1 MNRLSQLIENYINYL
16 EFEKNSSKKTIEN
29 YSFWLKRFLEFSGDI
44 SSEDI
49 SPFLVLNFR
58 KYLSQKELK
67 IQTINCHIVALR
79 AFFKFLIKNDIPV
92 ISPEKLELAKTP
104 WRNINFLSEEEI
116 KELLEAPQKIKQ
128 KKIKRLRDETI
139 LNILYWSWL
148 RVSELIEL
156 KKKDLKI
163 EKKQFWVEGKW
174 RKIRSVFI
182 TNKAKQI
189 LKEYL
194 DCRTDQNEQL
204 IINLS
209 NNKYW
214 SKLTRVAVENI
225 VKDYAKIA
233 GIEKKTTP
241 HTLRHSFATSLLM
254 KWADI
259 RSVQTLLWHSSITT
273 TQIYTHIVDKHLEN
287 VHQLLEDEDE

>member
-79 AFFKFLIKNDIPV
+79 ALFKFLIKNDIPV